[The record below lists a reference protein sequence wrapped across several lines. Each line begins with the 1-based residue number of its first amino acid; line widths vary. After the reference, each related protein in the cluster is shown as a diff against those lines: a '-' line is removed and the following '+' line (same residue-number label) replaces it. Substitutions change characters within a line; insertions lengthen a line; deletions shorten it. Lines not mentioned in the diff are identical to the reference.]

1 MSSEAR
7 DAAEADYSAA
17 LKQSGKVPASLYGR
31 GMARLKRGETDA
43 GNADIADAKALDPN
57 IATEFA
63 RYRVQ

>member
-1 MSSEAR
+1 MDR
-7 DAAEADYSAA
+7 WDAAEADCGAA
-17 LKQSGKVPASLYGR
+17 LEQNGKVPASLYGR

-43 GNADIADAKALDPN
+43 GNADIAAAKALDPN